1 MANEAAWA
9 ARLARYRGPE
19 LKRSVWQLAS
29 AAALFGGAWVL
40 MYASLRVGYW
50 LTLLLAVPA
59 AFFLI
64 RLFIIQ
70 HDCGHAAFFRSTRT
84 ADIVGSI
91 LGVLTLTPYHYWKK
105 THALHHATSGNLE
118 HRGFGDIDTLTVDE
132 YLARSRWER
141 FKYRVYRHP
150 VVLFGVGAVL
160 HFFVRHRIPT
170 IVPREWTRE
179 RRSIFWTDV
188 GLAAAIALMGT
199 LVGFREFALV
209 QLPVTLLSTSLG
221 VWLFYVQHQFEPTY
235 WEHDERWA
243 YDAAALQGSSYYRL
257 PRLLQ
262 WATGNIGLHHIHHL
276 HPTFPAPLPRL
287 TPPPNALFRRRSDD
301 AGLTGEIPVNAVP
314 TPTARVHLGDAA
326 DRPTLPSSARAREP
340 VSTWL
345 APALR
350 TRLRV
355 CVESDCP
362 TSAPSERS
370 AAQPREMS

>member
-1 MANEAAWA
+1 MVKEPGWS
-9 ARLARYRGPE
+9 ARLAPYKGPV
-19 LKRSVWQLAS
+19 LWRSIWQLTT
-29 AAALFGGAWVL
+29 AAALFAGAWAL
-40 MYASLRVGYW
+40 MYASLDVGYS

-70 HDCGHAAFFRSTRT
+70 HDCGHAAFFKSGRT
-84 ADIVGSI
+84 ADIVGSV

-150 VVLFGVGAVL
+150 GVLFGVGAIL
-160 HFFVRHRIPT
+160 HFFVRHRLPT
-170 IVPREWTRE
+170 IVLREWTRE
-179 RRSIFWTDV
+179 RRSILWTNV
-188 GLAAAIALMGT
+188 GLAGLIVLMGT

-257 PRLLQ
+257 PKVLQ
-262 WATGNIGLHHIHHL
+262 WATGSIGLHHIHHL
-276 HPTFPAPLPRL
+276 LPRIPNYRLQRVLDDHPELRRVPTLSLLESFRCVQL
-287 TPPPNALFRRRSDD
+287 TLWDERRRRLVPF
-301 AGLTGEIPVNAVP
+301 AAV
-314 TPTARVHLGDAA
+314 
-326 DRPTLPSSARAREP
+326 REHDT
-340 VSTWL
+340 ST
-345 APALR
+345 R
-350 TRLRV
+350 G
-355 CVESDCP
+355 S
-362 TSAPSERS
+362 
-370 AAQPREMS
+370 